1 MRKNGYTSLEEF
13 KAQYI
18 GVWEPSEGRWLGL
31 DFSYNGVE
39 YRFNTGS
46 MYEPEDT
53 LLPDGRTAVY
63 GLYRKKPD
71 IRTGREYILL
81 AEFATMDEALKSVC
95 IEGIP
100 FAKVITS
107 DNVELLG
114 QD

>member
-1 MRKNGYTSLEEF
+1 
-13 KAQYI
+13 
-18 GVWEPSEGRWLGL
+18 
-31 DFSYNGVE
+31 
-39 YRFNTGS
+39 

-71 IRTGREYILL
+71 IMTGREYVLL